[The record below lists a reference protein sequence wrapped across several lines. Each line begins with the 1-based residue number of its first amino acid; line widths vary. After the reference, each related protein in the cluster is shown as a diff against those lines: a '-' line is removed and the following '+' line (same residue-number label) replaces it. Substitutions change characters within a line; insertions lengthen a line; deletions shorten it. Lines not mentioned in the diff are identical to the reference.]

1 MKLKS
6 VFTDFDDELID
17 HLQGISDTVIVPA
30 GELMLRPRQHLKS
43 TILVLD
49 GTVKMYL
56 EGGNGE
62 EYFLYFLEAGNACAL
77 SILCLMNPATDVKA
91 RALTDVTALMIPF
104 ENMDNLIRSYPKWC
118 YFLLQN
124 YHSRFEEL
132 LLVVEQIA
140 FHSMDEKLVFYLKQQ
155 FRALKSSTIAVT
167 HQQIALDLNSSREVI
182 SRLLK
187 KLELDNRILISRNEI
202 TNISL

>member
-1 MKLKS
+1 MKLKA
-6 VFTDFDDELID
+6 VFPDFDDDLID
-17 HLQGISDTVIVPA
+17 YLQSVGDPVIVPA
-30 GELMLRPRQHLKS
+30 GELMLRPRQYLKS

-49 GTVKMYL
+49 GTAKMYL
-56 EGGNGE
+56 EGANGE

-77 SILCLMNPATDVKA
+77 SILCSMNPATDVKA
-91 RALTDVTALMIPF
+91 RALTDLTALMIPVDH
-104 ENMDNLIRSYPKWC
+104 MDRLIRAYPKWC

-124 YHSRFEEL
+124 YHLRFEEL

-155 FRALKSSTIAVT
+155 FEALRSSTISVT
-167 HQQIALDLNSSREVI
+167 HQEIALDLNSSREVI

-187 KLELDNRILISRNEI
+187 KLELDKRILISRNEI
-202 TNISL
+202 TNVSL